1 MTLVLDEVV
10 ELLEIQCRGSV
21 ATAFARADLMPTSSE
36 WQMMRG
42 DREITM
48 RDLGE
53 IGFKT
58 DVKFTM
64 SLLSREPNQ
73 DPEKDQ

>member
-1 MTLVLDEVV
+1 MPLTRDEAV
-10 ELLEIQCRGSV
+10 ELLEIKCRGSV
-21 ATAFARADLMPTSSE
+21 ATAFAYADLMPTSSE

-42 DREITM
+42 SREITL

-58 DVKFTM
+58 DVE
-64 SLLSREPNQ
+64 L
-73 DPEKDQ
+73 